1 MSFLLTGVTWNHGM
15 ETEHSNNTN
24 ECTTKLVLKMLAL
37 KQREVNTYIEQM
49 LWHKNVA
56 ILVPLYLQMILLAEL
71 CLESVGV
78 TRNFCGST
86 PEQS

>member
-1 MSFLLTGVTWNHGM
+1 M
-15 ETEHSNNTN
+15 ETEHSNNKN

-49 LWHKNVA
+49 LWHTNVV
-56 ILVPLYLQMILLAEL
+56 ILRLYLQMILLAEL

-78 TRNFCGST
+78 TRNFYGST
-86 PEQS
+86 PKRS